1 MEPEHYLN
9 KIKDVFIAMPIRVLA
24 ERLRALQGRVKT
36 IENTL
41 TPPGAR
47 PSSGIAV
54 FYQQIVDLTLG
65 AFIPPRAKLGFAN
78 VSLADRSAEDATYIE
93 PYFNKFRVN
102 GVDQFQASRVEHRGS
117 TVDALIEPAGLV
129 ITHSDY
135 SPGLQADG
143 PTNLDI
149 GVINDGEFLKRVGG
163 TIVSSAGGGGGST
176 ASNGNVGG
184 VGVYDSAVGSN
195 LVFRGVNAASSK
207 ITVTLDAPNKEIDLD
222 VPDATTAAKGA
233 VELATNG
240 EVAANVVVQGN
251 DSRLVVGTGTGF
263 RHVTVGVE
271 DAASKLVD
279 TADINNSQVTYAKI
293 QNIANSTLVGR
304 GSLGGLSGVPEAIL
318 LGTGLGMS
326 GTNLNCTLS
335 VPSTSY
341 TPGSLSILTGNFGL
355 MVKTLQL
362 TGAQRLT
369 IAGTGRLR
377 IT

>member
-1 MEPEHYLN
+1 MFPLPIVVLKMLHILN
-9 KIKDVFIAMPIRVLA
+9 PI
-24 ERLRALQGRVKT
+24 
-36 IENTL
+36 
-41 TPPGAR
+41 
-47 PSSGIAV
+47 
-54 FYQQIVDLTLG
+54 
-65 AFIPPRAKLGFAN
+65 
-78 VSLADRSAEDATYIE
+78 
-93 PYFNKFRVN
+93 FNKFRVN